1 MKFLSISIAFV
12 VGATVLD
19 AGQLG
24 GKPAAIESPYK
35 TEYAWAVGE
44 SAADIAEIAAASRRM
59 PPAFTAPT
67 DVKPWNPQLL
77 VPFAREQFG
86 PGPSKAGPEPPLADQ
101 YVALANLTAATVVR
115 AGDAVSAALR
125 QNVRSVRAH
134 ESAALV
140 LGAFGLREAAG
151 DLSDVRWTLNRMTAH
166 LAIAEALRPPNAAAG
181 IDGQLARV
189 VFLALAN
196 RTNTAWQSLEA
207 IASRADDP
215 AFAAWKSALRLRL
228 TDDWRQVSTPAKG
241 FRVEKLEYFRARRKG
256 MHDRR
261 AGQELSELLEPGAA
275 DFSRIVQMFD
285 YLVED
290 GRQLVEPA
298 LAAELFELSEVHRL
312 VAGRD
317 LPDSLPAELMNRRA
331 GRLMSSQGPRV
342 IPWGA
347 WAEYFQRHIGMYV
360 GEIDQLY
367 RSSLGLP
374 ARADEIKATM
384 DQFFG
389 HLTLYPVASASRRKG
404 EGTEADLRHI
414 NRAID
419 VGVRNPELVNYDF
432 WEFLEFG
439 SRYEVVARAMPARTP
454 WFAPPSP
461 EVPFDAG
468 RRSRDMIARLPLPE
482 LDALVTE
489 ANTDVQLA
497 IHALRPRPGNQRLIR
512 SLVAWF
518 KARGAFDLDAVD
530 TMAGWARTLED
541 EIAWRR
547 QGCALSITQC
557 VSLAYAL
564 AYAGDEAGAVAE
576 YERAFRDP
584 AMDAV
589 RVANSSS
596 WLVSYYER
604 SGQMTRAYDLAQRAA
619 ATWSELGLET
629 LARLYER
636 RARID
641 EAAAVYEQMAQRYS
655 KGAGPALAGF
665 LYRQAIVGKRTQ
677 YLERWR
683 QVERALF
690 PNGLQAVPA
699 AMPQQ
704 PTAGVYVEKDSNT
717 AQRAR
722 IQIGDIIVGIDGF
735 RVDTEDQLTAI
746 INFGELNTRHT
757 FTVWRG
763 VLFTAELPA
772 RHGMTLD
779 SYPLRGWIR

>member
-1 MKFLSISIAFV
+1 VKSFSISIALV
-12 VGATVLD
+12 IGAPVLA

-35 TEYAWAVGE
+35 TEHAWAIGE
-44 SAADIAEIAAASRRM
+44 TAADIAEIAAALRRV
-59 PPAFTAPT
+59 PPVFTVPA
-67 DVKPWNPQLL
+67 DAKPWNPQLL

-86 PGPSKAGPEPPLADQ
+86 PAPAKPAAEPPLANQ
-101 YVALANLTAATVVR
+101 YVPLSNLTATAIIR
-115 AGDAVSAALR
+115 AGDAVSSALR
-125 QNVRSVRAH
+125 QNLRSVRAH

-166 LAIAEALRPPNAAAG
+166 LAIADALRPPDTPTSL
-181 IDGQLARV
+181 DGQLARV

-196 RTNTAWQSLEA
+196 RTNSGLLSLEA
-207 IASRADDP
+207 VANRPDD
-215 AFAAWKSALRLRL
+215 AALAAWKNALRLRL
-228 TDDWRQVSTPAKG
+228 TDDWRLVSTPAKG
-241 FRVEKLEYFRARRKG
+241 LRVEKLEYFRARRKG
-256 MHDRR
+256 MYRRR

-275 DFSRIVQMFD
+275 DFSRIVQTFE

-298 LAAELFELSEVHRL
+298 VAAELFELSEVHRL
-312 VAGRD
+312 AVGRD
-317 LPDSLPAELMNRRA
+317 LPESLPADVMNTRA
-331 GRLMSSQGPRV
+331 GRLMSGQGPRV

-367 RSSLGLP
+367 RSKLGLP
-374 ARADEIKATM
+374 TRADEIKALM
-384 DQFFG
+384 DQGFG

-404 EGTEADLRHI
+404 KGTEADLTHI
-414 NRAID
+414 NRAVD
-419 VGVRNPELVNYDF
+419 VGVRSPELVNYDF
-432 WEFLEFG
+432 WEFLESG

-454 WFAPPSP
+454 WFAPPSA

-468 RRSRDMIARLPLPE
+468 RRSRDMIARMPLPE
-482 LDALVTE
+482 LDALVSE
-489 ANTDVQLA
+489 ASTDVQLA
-497 IHALRPRPGNQRLIR
+497 IHALRPRPGNQRLIPR
-512 SLVAWF
+512 IVAWF

-530 TMAGWARTLED
+530 AMADWARTLED
-541 EIAWRR
+541 QIAWRR

-557 VSLAYAL
+557 VSLASLL

-589 RVANSSS
+589 AVANSSS
-596 WLVSYYER
+596 WLVAYYER

-619 ATWSELGLET
+619 ATWSARGLET

-641 EAAAVYEQMAQRYS
+641 EAAAVYEQMAQRYKDS
-655 KGAGPALAGF
+655 SPALAGF

-690 PNGLQAVPA
+690 PNGLQPMPA
-699 AMPQQ
+699 SMPQQ
-704 PTAGVYVEKDSNT
+704 PAAGVYVEKDSSM
-717 AQRAR
+717 ARRVR
-722 IQIGDIIVGIDGF
+722 IQIGDIIVGVDGW
-735 RVDTEDQLTAI
+735 RVDNEDQLTAV
-746 INFGELNTRHT
+746 INFGELDARHT